1 MQIVLLE
8 KVENLGDI
16 GEQVNVRPGY
26 ARNFLIP
33 QRKALP
39 LTPANVRKIEERRAE
54 LEAEATRQ
62 LEDAKARHEKLNGQV
77 LVIQAKAGPEGRLF
91 GSIGPQDVV
100 EQIQAVLGIQLERR
114 HVRMPNGPVRELG
127 DEQLTIHL
135 HTDVEATLTLRVE
148 SEP

>member
-39 LTPANVRKIEERRAE
+39 LTPENIRKIEERRAE
-54 LEAEATRQ
+54 LEAEAHRL
-62 LEDAKARHEKLNGQV
+62 LEEAKTSLEKLQGQV
-77 LVIQAKAGPEGRLF
+77 LVIRVKAGPEGRLF

-100 EQIQAVLGIQLERR
+100 EQIREILGIQLERR

-127 DEQLTIHL
+127 DEELTIHL
-135 HTDVEATLTLRVE
+135 HTDVEANLILRVE
-148 SEP
+148 SEA